1 MDIVMWWK
9 SITLFLGTK
18 ARTKAVVLEKLFHND
33 FEKGQ
38 EDTYVIEEVDV
49 GEPLMIKLENNQGGL
64 FHRSSDWFVD
74 KVVISCSSSNQAM
87 YEFPCY
93 GWVKQ
98 EALFF
103 EGKGRKVLWKD
114 LLQSPIWVFLFKG
127 PKTIITKSYD

>member
-1 MDIVMWWK
+1 MNIVMWWK

-18 ARTKAVVLEKLFHND
+18 ARTKPVVLEKLLHND

-49 GEPLMIKLENNQGGL
+49 GEPLMIELENNQGGL

-74 KVVISCSSSNQAM
+74 KIVISCSSNSQAM

-98 EALFF
+98 KALD
-103 EGKGRKVLWKD
+103 RKSV
-114 LLQSPIWVFLFKG
+114 V
-127 PKTIITKSYD
+127 

>member
-1 MDIVMWWK
+1 LDKW
-9 SITLFLGTK
+9 
-18 ARTKAVVLEKLFHND
+18 FHNN

-49 GEPLMIKLENNQGGL
+49 GEPLMIKLENDQGGL

-74 KVVISCSSSNQAM
+74 KVVISCTSDNQVM

-98 EALFF
+98 EAVFF
-103 EGKGRKVLWKD
+103 EGKGRKVL
-114 LLQSPIWVFLFKG
+114 
-127 PKTIITKSYD
+127 

>member
-1 MDIVMWWK
+1 MNIVMWWK

-18 ARTKAVVLEKLFHND
+18 ARTKPVVLEKLLHND

-49 GEPLMIKLENNQGGL
+49 GEPLMIELENNQGGL

-74 KVVISCSSSNQAM
+74 KIVISCSSNSQAM

-98 EALFF
+98 KAFFF

-114 LLQSPIWVFLFKG
+114 LWRLPV
-127 PKTIITKSYD
+127 

>member
-1 MDIVMWWK
+1 MEVVYRL
-9 SITLFLGTK
+9 SFLGTK
-18 ARTKAVVLEKLFHND
+18 ARTKPVALENWFHND

-38 EDTYVIEEVDV
+38 VDTYDIEEVDV

-74 KVVISCSSSNQAM
+74 KVVISCSSNNQAM

-98 EALFF
+98 EAVFF
-103 EGKGRKVLWKD
+103 EGKGRKVFS
-114 LLQSPIWVFLFKG
+114 Q
-127 PKTIITKSYD
+127 THQ